1 MAMVGLLV
9 LSGVAMAAGPV
20 LGASGRGGTQ
30 EVPGPEPAAGRVV
43 VVGDSI
49 MLGAAAGLDEAFR
62 SAGYEVAVD
71 AAESRS
77 TAAGAGVL
85 SSQLA
90 LGGADAVVVM
100 LGANDGGNPDSY
112 RERVRSVVSATAW
125 VPRIYWL
132 TIPEVRSYY
141 PAANQVVREELALR
155 PGSEVIDWS
164 AVASGG
170 GMTAGDGLHLTPAGS
185 EAMAWLVSANVVADL
200 RADAAAAASTTTT
213 APIASP
219 EGSSPDSS
227 SSADTVDAVPADPD
241 EPGTQ
246 GSADDPSAAG
256 SGSGEDAPATGD
268 SPVSEAERLAGDA
281 ETAAGSSIWDVATR
295 TSVAAAGLVAVLG
308 MLGVSLAVWA
318 LWRTRGSV

>member
-1 MAMVGLLV
+1 MVGLLV
-9 LSGVAMAAGPV
+9 LLAATTPAGL
-20 LGASGRGGTQ
+20 LGASGRGVTQ
-30 EVPGPEPAAGRVV
+30 EAPGPEAPAGRVV
-43 VVGDSI
+43 LVGDSI

-77 TAAGAGVL
+77 TSSGAGVL

-90 LGGADAVVVM
+90 RGGADAVVVM

-112 RERVRSVVSATAW
+112 RERVRSVVSSTAW

-141 PAANQVVREELALR
+141 PAANQVVREDLALR

-164 AVASGG
+164 AVAAGG
-170 GMTAGDGLHLTPAGS
+170 GLTAGDGLHLTPAGS

-213 APIASP
+213 APVASP
-219 EGSSPDSS
+219 DPPP
-227 SSADTVDAVPADPD
+227 SADTADTVPAGPD
-241 EPGTQ
+241 EAATQ
-246 GSADDPSAAG
+246 GSAVGPSVAG
-256 SGSGEDAPATGD
+256 SGSGEDAPATDD
-268 SPVSEAERLAGDA
+268 SPLSEAERLAADA

-308 MLGVSLAVWA
+308 ILGVSLAVWA